1 MKLLYLFVFLFFFL
15 KLAISSPV
23 LGIYFGEE
31 YVIFSI
37 KDHGKPF
44 QIVTNLKNE
53 YKFPSQISFDNGVI
67 NSHQNIKDPTNTNTN
82 TKSVQSIEHLI
93 NLLNTNRKIADHDK
107 AFPEYSFDKTKK
119 THFYK
124 ISDPNNLFRMCK
136 NVTKEVQNNEKENG
150 LEEMEPNC
158 QFELQGREIIA
169 MYLMYLK
176 KLSTGY
182 LSLDEGSHSNIMDC
196 GFSFSRPVGH
206 LEKIELMNASSLVK
220 LNTKHF
226 LNDNAA
232 FALFYTFHHLN
243 HFLEK
248 PKLLLFCKIEPS
260 GVKITISKI
269 SEAKVNKIKESN
281 LHKKSGSEYLIS
293 TLFKQTKNINFENE
307 IINKLTNIIILDLY
321 QKMVPREIIDSVIK
335 ETFDILVLQK
345 DLEKDNNE
353 NISADSSN
361 ENENDHGNNDK
372 ILILQ
377 KGTQWEIEISMK
389 KLNHFVE
396 KTIAQHFQL
405 IINRTMEELKLT
417 KDDLDIV
424 QIVQRSNRIP
434 LIKESL
440 QKYFQ
445 KSKIETYNMQYFEQG
460 VALGI
465 NMYTAMRNSQFHLPM
480 IEVIDLFDKKIYF
493 QYDDGNSPNSEDYY
507 LLFEKEDHYP
517 QKKTLTIRKFD
528 NECQISFSQG
538 TSQKISQVNFK
549 NLQLL
554 LKHGNY
560 NKITKNMPFIHM
572 TVELLENGL
581 FNINRIKFVFEF
593 LNEDG
598 NKGGVDSV
606 GGGYSDSSFGTY
618 SNPEIDVDSDFDP
631 ISILDSDSNSDS
643 ILNVN
648 SMFDINFDQS
658 NLNSIFGFNDNHIE
672 YDDEDDEDDDDD
684 NNGGKYNWVDVWKMR
699 ILNLGPEHSKFIKI
713 LNFNN
718 NENKDLSKSKK
729 IIKDFEKLQKQKY
742 LKNEMINKL
751 ENQIYLIEETINL
764 NYSKNIYTFFSKK
777 EFEIINQLNQEI
789 KSWLLVNFNNNT
801 IQRNEFKSKLDL
813 LQNKSQIIFNRIQVF
828 KKRPKAIQSLQ
839 STIKESK
846 LEVLHLNETLYY
858 LSDTHVD
865 DFLQFCNQT
874 EVWIERNLQN
884 LDNYKNSIQYL
895 NYYFDT
901 FKVKDIKLIEMQIKN
916 KLKFLQ
922 IKPYN
927 QKIQFDYDLA
937 KDRFL
942 NADSKFQEKLKL
954 NLKWKI
960 KKKLILQNKL
970 KKMKIE
976 ANFKSQKR
984 ESTTIIKKKILYYIE
999 KVNNLE
1005 EKIQQIEKAIVDLD
1019 QILESRKNNQNF
1031 DKDAKNNILNMGKD
1045 YNVEDS
1051 PDAQLKSKFS
1061 SIQEQEIQ
1069 KKEDKNTIKGSVE
1082 KDGNSN
1088 QGGLKSNKDV
1098 ETKHKNQEL

>member
-31 YVIFSI
+31 YVIVSI

-53 YKFPSQISFDNGVI
+53 YKFPSQISFDHGVI
-67 NSHQNIKDPTNTNTN
+67 NSHQNIKDPTSTNKN
-82 TKSVQSIEHLI
+82 KNFQSIDHLI
-93 NLLNTNRKIADHDK
+93 NLLNTNRKIADHNK
-107 AFPEYSFDKTKK
+107 AFPEYSYDKTKK

-136 NVTKEVQNNEKENG
+136 NATQEDPNNEKENG
-150 LEEMEPNC
+150 LEEMESNC
-158 QFELQGREIIA
+158 QFELQGREIIS

-182 LSLDEGSHSNIMDC
+182 LSLDDGANSNSIDC
-196 GFSFSRPVGH
+196 GFSFSHPVGH
-206 LEKIELMNASSLVK
+206 LEKIELMNASTLVK

-243 HFLEK
+243 HFFEK
-248 PKLLLFCKIEPS
+248 PKLLLFFKIEPS
-260 GVKITISKI
+260 GVTITISKI
-269 SEAKVNKIKESN
+269 SEGKVNKIKEPN
-281 LHKKSGSEYLIS
+281 LNKKSDSEYLIS

-307 IINKLTNIIILDLY
+307 IINKLTNLIIQDLY
-321 QKMVPREIIDSVIK
+321 QKMVPSEIIDSAIK
-335 ETFDILVLQK
+335 EIFDILVLQK

-353 NISADSSN
+353 NASIDSSY
-361 ENENDHGNNDK
+361 ENDNDHGNNDK
-372 ILILQ
+372 NVILQ

-389 KLNHFVE
+389 KLNRFVE
-396 KTIAQHFQL
+396 KTIFQQFQL
-405 IINRTMEELKLT
+405 IINSTMSKLKLT

-445 KSKIETYNMQYFEQG
+445 KGKIEKYNMQYFEQG

-465 NMYTAMRNSQFHLPM
+465 NMYTAMSNSQFYLPR
-480 IEVIDLFDKKIYF
+480 IKVIDLFDKKIYF
-493 QYDDGNSPNSEDYY
+493 QYDDGNSPDSGDYY

-538 TSQKISQVNFK
+538 TSQKISQVKFK
-549 NLQLL
+549 NLKLL

-560 NKITKNMPFIHM
+560 NKVTKNMPFIHM

-581 FNINRIKFVFEF
+581 FNINQIKFVFEF
-593 LNEDG
+593 LNENGDEDG
-598 NKGGVDSV
+598 V
-606 GGGYSDSSFGTY
+606 GSGDEGYYESSFDTY
-618 SNPEIDVDSDFDP
+618 SNPENDVDSDFDP
-631 ISILDSDSNSDS
+631 VSIVDSDSDSDS
-643 ILNVN
+643 ILNFN
-648 SMFDINFDQS
+648 SMFDINFDQN
-658 NLNSIFGFNDNHIE
+658 NLNALFDFNDNDNNNE
-672 YDDEDDEDDDDD
+672 YDDDEYEDSD
-684 NNGGKYNWVDVWKMR
+684 NNNNGDKFNWIDVWKMR
-699 ILNLGPEHSKFIKI
+699 ILNFKPEHSKFLKI
-713 LNFNN
+713 INFNN
-718 NENKDLSKSKK
+718 NENKDFSKSKK
-729 IIKDFEKLQKQKY
+729 IIQDFEKLQKQKY

-764 NYSKNIYTFFSKK
+764 NYSKYIYTFFSKK
-777 EFEIINQLNQEI
+777 EFEVINQLNQEI
-789 KSWLLVNFNNNT
+789 KSWLLTNLNNNT

-813 LQNKSQIIFNRIQVF
+813 LQNKTNFLFYRIKVFNE
-828 KKRPKAIQSLQ
+828 RPEAIQSLI
-839 STIKESK
+839 STIQKSK

-858 LSDTHVD
+858 LSETQVD
-865 DFLQFCNQT
+865 DFLQLCNQT
-874 EVWIERNLQN
+874 ELWIEKNIQN
-884 LDNYKNSIQYL
+884 INNYKNSIHYL
-895 NYYFDT
+895 NKYFDT
-901 FKVKDIKLIEMQIKN
+901 FKLKDIQLIEMQIKN

-937 KDRFL
+937 DNQLL

-960 KKKLILQNKL
+960 KKKLILKNKL
-970 KKMKIE
+970 KKMEIE
-976 ANFKSQKR
+976 VNSKSQKR
-984 ESTTIIKKKILYYIE
+984 ESTKKKQKKIFYYTE

-1005 EKIQQIEKAIVDLD
+1005 DKIQQIENAISDLG
-1019 QILESRKNNQNF
+1019 QILESRKNHQNF
-1031 DKDAKNNILNMGKD
+1031 DQDD
-1045 YNVEDS
+1045 
-1051 PDAQLKSKFS
+1051 
-1061 SIQEQEIQ
+1061 
-1069 KKEDKNTIKGSVE
+1069 KKKRSDMEKG
-1082 KDGNSN
+1082 
-1088 QGGLKSNKDV
+1088 L
-1098 ETKHKNQEL
+1098 